1 MIVSQIEKKLRTK
14 INSRQWTTE
23 ETGICRDNN
32 WWQNYPHKI
41 DENDTQVHASSFCSL
56 EILKIIPT
64 RLLL

>member
-32 WWQNYPHKI
+32 W
-41 DENDTQVHASSFCSL
+41 
-56 EILKIIPT
+56 
-64 RLLL
+64 